1 MIRTMGI
8 HRQHLFDLK
17 VLVLLK
23 FSTVLYFVT
32 AEVVARSKAWLGR
45 GFSCVC
51 AQSRESD
58 ARPSFDL
65 TPSQCGTIR
74 LFMHNFTHQQ
84 HELPC
89 KDDLRPAFAGILC
102 SLSCE
107 HWVLICHVNKY
118 DESEVHFYSS
128 ICS

>member
-89 KDDLRPAFAGILC
+89 KDDLRPVCYYGYAFMC
-102 SLSCE
+102 C
-107 HWVLICHVNKY
+107 LI
-118 DESEVHFYSS
+118 
-128 ICS
+128 

>member
-65 TPSQCGTIR
+65 TPSQLRFETEDKARR
-74 LFMHNFTHQQ
+74 LLVM
-84 HELPC
+84 
-89 KDDLRPAFAGILC
+89 
-102 SLSCE
+102 
-107 HWVLICHVNKY
+107 CH
-118 DESEVHFYSS
+118 F
-128 ICS
+128 C